1 MIKNTSFGRQDLECL
16 QDITIGIIKHKNLGK
31 LIHQQRQKICLKYR
45 NKFTK
50 MLKTYIRKIYFI
62 KNISVKYLL
71 LI

>member
-45 NKFTK
+45 NKFDV
-50 MLKTYIRKIYFI
+50 Y
-62 KNISVKYLL
+62 
-71 LI
+71 